1 MSNTPLKLINMDEVT
16 TVPVKW
22 LWKPYIPF
30 GKITIIQGDPG
41 EGKTTLALAVAAA
54 LSCGKML
61 PGDTEPREPMNIIY
75 QTAED
80 GLADTIKPRL
90 EAANADCSHILVIDE
105 SKEELSMNDERIE
118 EAIKLTNAKLV
129 ILDPIQAYIGANVD
143 MHRANEIRP
152 VMAKLGRIAETYG
165 CAVVLIGHMNKAS
178 GQKCAYRGLGSID
191 IPAVARSLLI
201 VGKLKNDPSKR
212 VMSHAKSSLAQNG
225 QSLVF
230 QINEHSGLEWCGT
243 IDLTADQFLEDGG
256 TSVSKLESAKQF
268 LLDILA
274 DGAKSQK
281 EIQSAAEEMDFGN
294 RTLKSAKTALGVK
307 SIKVGE
313 GWLWK
318 LPEE

>member
-105 SKEELSMNDERIE
+105 SKEELSMIDERIE
-118 EAIKLTNAKLV
+118 EAIRLTQTKLV

-281 EIQSAAEEMDFGN
+281 EIQSAAEEMEFGI

-313 GWLWK
+313 GWLWQ
-318 LPEE
+318 LPEV

>member
-1 MSNTPLKLINMDEVT
+1 MSDTTLKLINMNDVT
-16 TVPVKW
+16 AVPVKW
-22 LWKPYIPF
+22 LWKPYIPL

-54 LSCGKML
+54 LSCGEML
-61 PGDTEPREPMNIIY
+61 PGDTEPREPIKVIY

-105 SKEELSMNDERIE
+105 SKAGLSMSDERIE
-118 EAIKLTNAKLV
+118 EAIRLTKARLV

-281 EIQSAAEEMDFGN
+281 DIQSAAEGMDFGN
-294 RTLKSAKTALGVK
+294 RTLKTAKTDLGVK
-307 SIKVGE
+307 SVKVGE
-313 GWLWK
+313 GWFWK
-318 LPEE
+318 LPEG

>member
-1 MSNTPLKLINMDEVT
+1 MSNTPLKLINMDEVI

-22 LWKPYIPF
+22 LWKPYIPL

-313 GWLWK
+313 GWLWQ
-318 LPEE
+318 LPEG

>member
-22 LWKPYIPF
+22 LWKPYIPL

-54 LSCGKML
+54 LSCGEML

-256 TSVSKLESAKQF
+256 ASVSKLESAKQF

>member
-22 LWKPYIPF
+22 LWKPYIPL

-90 EAANADCSHILVIDE
+90 ESVNAECSHILVIDE

-201 VGKLKNDPSKR
+201 VGKLKNEPSKR

-230 QINEHSGLEWCGT
+230 QINEHAGLEWCGT

-307 SIKVGE
+307 SIKIGE
-313 GWLWK
+313 GWLWQ
-318 LPEE
+318 LPEG

>member
-22 LWKPYIPF
+22 LWKPYIPL

-54 LSCGKML
+54 LSCGEML
-61 PGDTEPREPMNIIY
+61 PGDLKPREPMNVIY

-90 EAANADCSHILVIDE
+90 EVVNADCSHIHVIDE
-105 SKEELSMNDERIE
+105 SKEELSMIDERIE
-118 EAIKLTNAKLV
+118 EAIRLTHTKLV

-243 IDLTADQFLEDGG
+243 IDLTADQFLVDGG

-313 GWLWK
+313 GWLWQ
-318 LPEE
+318 LPEG

>member
-22 LWKPYIPF
+22 LWKPYIPL

-54 LSCGKML
+54 LSCGEML

-105 SKEELSMNDERIE
+105 SKEELSMIDERIE
-118 EAIKLTNAKLV
+118 EAIRLTQTKLV

-191 IPAVARSLLI
+191 ILAVARSLLI
-201 VGKLKNDPSKR
+201 VGKLKNEPSKR

-307 SIKVGE
+307 SIKIGE
-313 GWLWK
+313 GWLWQ
-318 LPEE
+318 LPEG

>member
-22 LWKPYIPF
+22 LWKPYIPL

-90 EAANADCSHILVIDE
+90 EAVNADCSHILVIDE

-313 GWLWK
+313 GWLWQ
-318 LPEE
+318 LPEV

>member
-22 LWKPYIPF
+22 LWKPYIPL

-54 LSCGKML
+54 ISCGKML

-90 EAANADCSHILVIDE
+90 ESVNAECSHILVIDE

-274 DGAKSQK
+274 YGAKSQK
-281 EIQSAAEEMDFGN
+281 EIQSAAEEMEFGN

-313 GWLWK
+313 GWLWQ
-318 LPEE
+318 LPEG